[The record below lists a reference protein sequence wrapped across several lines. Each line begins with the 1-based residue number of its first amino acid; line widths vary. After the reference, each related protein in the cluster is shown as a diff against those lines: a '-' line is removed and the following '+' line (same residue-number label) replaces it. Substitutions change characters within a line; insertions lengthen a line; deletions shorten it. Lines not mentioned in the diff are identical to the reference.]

1 MASVTSLGVGSG
13 LDLEGM
19 LTKLMQVEQQP
30 LTLLQKKQTAYQT
43 KISALGT
50 LQSALSTLQTAA
62 AALTPSSTQTAS
74 EKFASYSASVADST
88 IASASAT
95 SGAVSGTYSLEVSAL
110 ASAQR
115 LITSASAFG
124 ITATAS
130 STLNIDAGTLKI
142 EFGKLT
148 PATTTPTVAPAS
160 YVPDATRELDITI
173 AAGASLNDIR
183 DAINAKNGGVSAT
196 IVTGTNG
203 PQLTLTSLKEG
214 TDNVMRFSGL
224 TGSDAGN
231 FSFDPLA
238 PATGTLSETAA
249 GGHSASNAAFL
260 LNGIA
265 GTSSTN
271 VVTGMLDGV
280 TINLTKVTAG
290 TAGTS
295 SSVPTS
301 ITVSQNTTSGL
312 TSALQAFVK
321 AYNDAN
327 TTMGGLGTYNSTTKI
342 AGALQGDS
350 SLRTAQSQ
358 VRSLLFGVVAGGS
371 SAYQRLS
378 DIGVSVAKDGSLS
391 LDTTKLS
398 AATSKDFTGVANLVA
413 KVGDSY
419 NKMLDGIVGTTGSLV
434 SATTAVTR
442 MIKDLSGRQTA
453 LSDRLT
459 QIEASYRKQF
469 TALDTLVASMNK
481 TSTYLT
487 QQLAALTKT
496 TSS

>member
-1 MASVTSLGVGSG
+1 MAVTSLGVGSG

-30 LTLLQKKQTAYQT
+30 LTLLQKKQASYQS

-50 LQSALSTLQTAA
+50 LQSSLATLQTAA
-62 AALTPSSTQTAS
+62 AGLTPSATQTAT

-95 SGAVSGTYSLEVSAL
+95 KGAVAGTYSLEVSNL

-115 LITSASAFG
+115 LVSPASAF
-124 ITATAS
+124 TAADTA
-130 STLNIDAGTLKI
+130 LNLDAGTLKI

-148 PATTTPTVAPAS
+148 AATTTPVAAAT
-160 YVPDATRELDITI
+160 YTPDSTRELNITI
-173 AAGASLNDIR
+173 PASASLNDIR
-183 DAINAKNGGVSAT
+183 DAINAANGGISAT

-203 PQLTLTSLKEG
+203 PQLVLTSLKEG
-214 TDNVMRFSGL
+214 TDNVMQLSGL
-224 TGSDAGN
+224 TGTDAGN
-231 FSFDPLA
+231 FNFDPLA
-238 PATGTLSETAA
+238 PAVGTLSETAA
-249 GGHSASNAAFL
+249 GGHSASNAAFT

-271 VVTGMLDGV
+271 AVTSVLDGV
-280 TINLTKVTAG
+280 TNVG
-290 TAGTS
+290 T
-295 SSVPTS
+295 PTT

-327 TTMGGLGTYNSTTKI
+327 STMGGLGTYNATTKI

-358 VRSLLFGVVAGGS
+358 VRSQLFGTVAGGS

-378 DIGVSVAKDGSLS
+378 DIGVSVAKDGTMS

-398 AATSKDFTGVANLVA
+398 AAANSDFTGVANLVA
-413 KVGDSY
+413 KVGDTY
-419 NKMLDGIVGTTGSLV
+419 NKTLEGIVGTTGSLV
-434 SATTAVTR
+434 SATTGVTR
-442 MIKDLSGRQTA
+442 MIKDLTNRQNT

-459 QIEASYRKQF
+459 KIEANYRKQF

-487 QQLAALTKT
+487 QQLASLSKT

>member
-30 LTLLQKKQTAYQT
+30 LTLLQKKQSSYQS

-50 LQSALSTLQTAA
+50 LQSSLAALQTAA
-62 AALTPSSTQTAS
+62 AALTPSSTQTALD
-74 EKFASYSASVADST
+74 KFSSYSASVADST

-95 SGAVSGTYSLEVSAL
+95 KGAVAGTYSLEVSSL

-115 LITSASAFG
+115 LVSPASAFTSAS
-124 ITATAS
+124 TA
-130 STLNIDAGTLKI
+130 LNIDAGTLKI

-148 PATTTPTVAPAS
+148 PATTNPVAAAS
-160 YVPDATRELDITI
+160 YTPDATRELNISI

-203 PQLTLTSLKEG
+203 PQLTLTSLQEG
-214 TDNVMRFSGL
+214 TSNVMQVSGL
-224 TGSDAGN
+224 TGTDAAN
-231 FSFDPLA
+231 FNFNPLSPVA
-238 PATGTLSETAA
+238 GSLSETAA
-249 GGHSASNAAFL
+249 GGRSASDAAFMV
-260 LNGIA
+260 NGIA

-271 VVTGMLDGV
+271 AVTGVLDGV
-280 TINLTKVTAG
+280 TINLLKVTAG

-295 SSVPTS
+295 TSVPTS

-327 TTMGGLGTYNSTTKI
+327 STMGGLGTYNATTKI

-358 VRSLLFGVVAGGS
+358 VRSLLFGAVSNDS
-371 SAYQRLS
+371 SAYQRLA
-378 DIGVSVAKDGSLS
+378 DIGVSVAKDGTLS
-391 LDTTKLS
+391 LDTAKLS
-398 AATSKDFTGVANLVA
+398 TAISKDFSGVANLVA
-413 KVGDSY
+413 KVGDSF
-419 NKMLDGIVGTTGSLV
+419 NKTLEGIVGTSGSLV
-434 SATTAVTR
+434 SATNGVTR
-442 MIKDLSGRQTA
+442 MIKDLTNRQNA

-459 QIEASYRKQF
+459 QIEAGYRKQF

-481 TSTYLT
+481 TSSYLT

>member
-13 LDLEGM
+13 LDLQGM

-30 LTLLQKKQTAYQT
+30 LTLLQKQQSSYQS

-50 LQSALSTLQTAA
+50 LQSSLAALQTAA
-62 AALTPSSTQTAS
+62 TGLTPSSTQTAT

-88 IASASAT
+88 IASASAAK
-95 SGAVSGTYSLEVSAL
+95 GAVAGTYSLEVSSL
-110 ASAQR
+110 ATAQR
-115 LITSASAFG
+115 LVSPASAFTSAS
-124 ITATAS
+124 TA
-130 STLNIDAGTLKI
+130 LNVDAGTLKI

-148 PATTTPTVAPAS
+148 PATTTPLAAAT
-160 YVPDATRELDITI
+160 YTPDATRELNISI
-173 AAGASLNDIR
+173 SAGASLNDIR
-183 DAINAKNGGVSAT
+183 DAINANNGGISAT

-203 PQLTLTSLKEG
+203 PQLVLTSLKEG
-214 TDNVMRFSGL
+214 TDNVMQLSGL
-224 TGSDAGN
+224 TGTDAGN
-231 FSFDPLA
+231 FNFNPLT
-238 PATGTLSETAA
+238 PAVGSLSESAA
-249 GGHSASNAAFL
+249 GGHSASNAAFT

-271 VVTGMLDGV
+271 AVTGVLDGV
-280 TINLTKVTAG
+280 TLNLSKTNVG
-290 TAGTS
+290 T
-295 SSVPTS
+295 PTTV
-301 ITVSQNTTSGL
+301 TVSQNTTAGL

-327 TTMGGLGTYNSTTKI
+327 STMGGLGTYNATTKI
-342 AGALQGDS
+342 AGALQGDT

-358 VRSLLFGVVAGGS
+358 VRSQLFGTVAGGS

-378 DIGVSVAKDGSLS
+378 DIGVSVARDGTMS

-398 AATSKDFTGVANLVA
+398 AAVSSDFTGVANLVA

-419 NKMLDGIVGTTGSLV
+419 NKTLEGIVGTTGSLV
-434 SATTAVTR
+434 SATTGVTR
-442 MIKDLSGRQTA
+442 MIKDLTNRQNV

-459 QIEASYRKQF
+459 RIEANYRKQF

-487 QQLAALTKT
+487 QQLASLTKT
-496 TSS
+496 TSA

>member
-1 MASVTSLGVGSG
+1 MAVTSLGVGSG

-30 LTLLQKKQTAYQT
+30 LTLLQKKQASYQS

-50 LQSALSTLQTAA
+50 LQSSLATLQTAA
-62 AALTPSSTQTAS
+62 AGLTPSATQTAT

-95 SGAVSGTYSLEVSAL
+95 KGAVAGTYSLEVSNL

-115 LITSASAFG
+115 LVSPASAF
-124 ITATAS
+124 TAADTA
-130 STLNIDAGTLKI
+130 LNLDAGTLKI

-148 PATTTPTVAPAS
+148 AATTTPVAAAT
-160 YVPDATRELDITI
+160 YTPDSTRELNITI
-173 AAGASLNDIR
+173 PASASLNDIR
-183 DAINAKNGGVSAT
+183 DAINAANGGISAT

-203 PQLTLTSLKEG
+203 PQLVLTSLKEG
-214 TDNVMRFSGL
+214 TDNVMQLSGL
-224 TGSDAGN
+224 TGTDAGN
-231 FSFDPLA
+231 FNFDPLT
-238 PATGTLSETAA
+238 PAVGTLSETAA
-249 GGHSASNAAFL
+249 GGHSASNAAFT

-271 VVTGMLDGV
+271 AVTSVLDGV
-280 TINLTKVTAG
+280 TLNLSKTNVG
-290 TAGTS
+290 T
-295 SSVPTS
+295 PTT

-327 TTMGGLGTYNSTTKI
+327 STMGGLGTYNATTKI

-358 VRSLLFGVVAGGS
+358 VRSQLFGTVAGGS

-378 DIGVSVAKDGSLS
+378 DIGVSVAKDGTMS

-398 AATSKDFTGVANLVA
+398 AAANSDFTGVANLVA
-413 KVGDSY
+413 KVGDTY
-419 NKMLDGIVGTTGSLV
+419 NKTLEGIVGTTGSLV
-434 SATTAVTR
+434 SATTGVTR
-442 MIKDLSGRQTA
+442 MIKDLTNRQNT

-459 QIEASYRKQF
+459 KIEANYRKQF

-487 QQLAALTKT
+487 QQLASLSKT

>member
-13 LDLEGM
+13 LDLQGM

-30 LTLLQKKQTAYQT
+30 LTLLQKKQTSYQS

-50 LQSALSTLQTAA
+50 LQSSLAALQTAA
-62 AALTPSSTQTAS
+62 AALTPSSTQTAT
-74 EKFASYSASVADST
+74 EKFASYSASLADSA

-95 SGAVSGTYSLEVSAL
+95 KGAVAGTYSLEVSAL

-115 LITSASAFG
+115 LVSRASAF
-124 ITATAS
+124 TSATSA
-130 STLNIDAGTLKI
+130 LNIDAGTLSI
-142 EFGKLT
+142 QFGQLT
-148 PATTTPTVAPAS
+148 PATTDPVAAAAYTPDTARS
-160 YVPDATRELDITI
+160 LNISI

-183 DAINAKNGGVSAT
+183 DAINAVNGGVSAT

-214 TDNVMRFSGL
+214 TTNVMQLSGL
-224 TGSDAGN
+224 TGTDAGN
-231 FSFDPLA
+231 FNFNPLS
-238 PATGTLSETAA
+238 PAVGTLSETAA
-249 GGHSASNAAFL
+249 GGRSASNAAFT

-271 VVTGMLDGV
+271 TVNGVLDGV
-280 TINLTKVTAG
+280 TLSLNKTNVG
-290 TAGTS
+290 T
-295 SSVPTS
+295 PTTL
-301 ITVSQNTTSGL
+301 TVSQNTSTGL
-312 TSALQAFVK
+312 TTALQAFVK

-327 TTMGGLGTYNSTTKI
+327 STMGGLGTYNATTKI

-358 VRSLLFGVVAGGS
+358 VRSQLFGTVAGGS

-378 DIGVSVAKDGSLS
+378 DIGVTVAKDGTLA

-398 AATSKDFTGVANLVA
+398 AAISSDFSGVANLVA

-419 NKMLDGIVGTTGSLV
+419 NKTLEGIVGTTGSLV
-434 SATTAVTR
+434 SATTGVTR
-442 MIKDLSGRQTA
+442 MIKDLTTRQNV

-496 TSS
+496 TSA

>member
-13 LDLEGM
+13 LDLQGM

-30 LTLLQKKQTAYQT
+30 LTLLQKKQTSYQS

-50 LQSALSTLQTAA
+50 LQSALAALQTAA
-62 AALTPSSTQTAS
+62 AALTPSSTQTAT
-74 EKFASYSASVADST
+74 EKFASYSASLADPA

-95 SGAVSGTYSLEVSAL
+95 KGAVAGTYSLEVSAL

-115 LITSASAFG
+115 LVSPASAFTSASSA
-124 ITATAS
+124 
-130 STLNIDAGTLKI
+130 LNIDAGTLTI
-142 EFGKLT
+142 QFGLLT
-148 PATTTPTVAPAS
+148 PATTNPVAAAAYTPDT
-160 YVPDATRELDITI
+160 TRSLNISI

-183 DAINAKNGGVSAT
+183 DAINAANGGVSAT

-214 TDNVMRFSGL
+214 TANVMQLSGL
-224 TGSDAGN
+224 TGTDAGN
-231 FSFDPLA
+231 FNFNPLS
-238 PATGTLSETAA
+238 PAVGTLSETAA
-249 GGHSASNAAFL
+249 GGRSASNAAFT

-271 VVTGMLDGV
+271 TVSGALDGV
-280 TINLTKVTAG
+280 TLSLSKTNVG
-290 TAGTS
+290 T
-295 SSVPTS
+295 PTTL
-301 ITVSQNTTSGL
+301 TVSQNTTTGL
-312 TSALQAFVK
+312 TTALQAFVK

-327 TTMGGLGTYNSTTKI
+327 STMGGLGTYNATTKI

-358 VRSLLFGVVAGGS
+358 VRSQLFGTAAGGTS
-371 SAYQRLS
+371 SYQRLS
-378 DIGVSVAKDGSLS
+378 DIGVTVAKDGTLS

-398 AATSKDFTGVANLVA
+398 AAISSDFTGVANLVA

-419 NKMLDGIVGTTGSLV
+419 NKTLEGIVGTTGSLV
-434 SATTAVTR
+434 SATTGVTR
-442 MIKDLSGRQTA
+442 MIKDLATRQNV

-496 TSS
+496 TSA